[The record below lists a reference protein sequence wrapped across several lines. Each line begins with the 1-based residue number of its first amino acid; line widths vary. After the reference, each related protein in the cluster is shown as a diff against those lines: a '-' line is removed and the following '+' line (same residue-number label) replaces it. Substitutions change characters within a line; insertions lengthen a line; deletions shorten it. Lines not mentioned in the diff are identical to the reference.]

1 MDVRAFPRYNNLDSA
16 GGYTLFK
23 PSNFTPDWM
32 RHIMGPEQLNINFDN
47 ILRKVFPGLPAD
59 PNYVKEHGIR
69 DTIQNMNLGMTNAP
83 IVDVGNFE
91 RGRPIIT
98 GSRTIGMEDPNHL
111 DKNEMLEMML
121 KNSSDKSEELKAQVK
136 KLINE
141 QKAPKISMLSEEF
154 KKTIVKNKNNTKTAF
169 INPKLL
175 NTTMN
180 YGLGG
185 LGTYQLGHAG
195 ANTLQ
200 GNIGGA
206 VHQLGE
212 AANTLRY
219 TPFITSSLANS
230 PKALSGL
237 GAFAAPFAAANTL
250 GNIKDFGT
258 DWNKGNVGGLTY
270 DTAMGGLN
278 AGMAYSGAKQGL
290 GTYKAIANRFP
301 GILNSARTGLNT
313 GLNAARGLGA
323 SGLNAARGLGA
334 AGGANS
340 IMLGRGLAGAGA
352 YAGLQKVTPEFDNTN
367 GVGSMFGNL
376 ARDMSI
382 GAASG
387 GIAAGAPGAALGA
400 ISAPITTVNRLNSDM
415 ARVNNYT
422 NDSNNSLNN
431 TIALANKTRLSQ
443 NADAQAHGYKDRTS
457 QIFANHGMQ
466 YNGSTQR
473 ATPLAPQQAAPLQ
486 NPTPQPANTAAGSSV
501 KPLAQPAPVNPATKP
516 VAPVVSATSAPVEV
530 PPATQPQTLN
540 NQPQATQKFIENEQK
555 PINLNPVQNTL
566 EKDPTAMGTPGQ
578 MGVAPEEAQPKQPV
592 VHNQEKPVIQA
603 PSATPEEN
611 RARLQEMA
619 DYRHANN
626 IPAPGRITHIDSQ
639 TGQVGTRF
647 TPDNRYGTEDNLRQ
661 LASQQHQSAVDADQ
675 LTRHSMDMPND
686 PRYKNQ
692 SAESYN
698 QLHPK
703 DKPINADSVLTGP
716 GGKVVGTM
724 SSRAATPEEMAAYH
738 KKPSMIDG
746 IPSSQYWA
754 QHGGAPKTYAQN
766 GGYPEKR
773 GQLRRRNTGIGE
785 WVNPKDFEYLSKSAA
800 FNVITK
806 EEYVNLP
813 LHPRVESIHE
823 FFFPQG

>member
-1 MDVRAFPRYNNLDSA
+1 
-16 GGYTLFK
+16 
-23 PSNFTPDWM
+23 
-32 RHIMGPEQLNINFDN
+32 
-47 ILRKVFPGLPAD
+47 
-59 PNYVKEHGIR
+59 
-69 DTIQNMNLGMTNAP
+69 
-83 IVDVGNFE
+83 
-91 RGRPIIT
+91 
-98 GSRTIGMEDPNHL
+98 
-111 DKNEMLEMML
+111 LE
-121 KNSSDKSEELKAQVK
+121 
-136 KLINE
+136 
-141 QKAPKISMLSEEF
+141 
-154 KKTIVKNKNNTKTAF
+154 
-169 INPKLL
+169 
-175 NTTMN
+175 
-180 YGLGG
+180 
-185 LGTYQLGHAG
+185 
-195 ANTLQ
+195 
-200 GNIGGA
+200 
-206 VHQLGE
+206 
-212 AANTLRY
+212 
-219 TPFITSSLANS
+219 
-230 PKALSGL
+230 
-237 GAFAAPFAAANTL
+237 
-250 GNIKDFGT
+250 
-258 DWNKGNVGGLTY
+258 
-270 DTAMGGLN
+270 
-278 AGMAYSGAKQGL
+278 
-290 GTYKAIANRFP
+290 
-301 GILNSARTGLNT
+301 
-313 GLNAARGLGA
+313 
-323 SGLNAARGLGA
+323 
-334 AGGANS
+334 
-340 IMLGRGLAGAGA
+340 
-352 YAGLQKVTPEFDNTN
+352 KVTPEFDNTN

-387 GIAAGAPGAALGA
+387 SVTAGVPGAALGA
-400 ISAPITTVNRLNSDM
+400 ISAPITTVNRLNNDM
-415 ARVNNYT
+415 ARVNNYA

-431 TIALANKTRLSQ
+431 TVALANKTRLSQ
-443 NADAQAHGYKDRTS
+443 NNQAQAAGYKDRTS

-473 ATPLAPQQAAPLQ
+473 ATPLAPQQVAPLQ
-486 NPTPQPANTAAGSSV
+486 NPTPQPANPATSSPV
-501 KPLAQPAPVNPATKP
+501 KPVEQPAPINPATKP
-516 VAPVVSATSAPVEV
+516 AAPVVSATSAPVEV
-530 PPATQPQTLN
+530 PPATPPQTLN
-540 NQPQATQKFIENEQK
+540 NPPQTPQKFIENEQK
-555 PINLNPVQNTL
+555 PINLNPVQNTA
-566 EKDPTAMGTPGQ
+566 EKDPTDMGTPGQ
-578 MGVAPEEAQPKQPV
+578 MGMAPEEAQPKQPV

-647 TPDNRYGTEDNLRQ
+647 TPDNRYGNEDNLRQ

-746 IPSSQYWA
+746 IPSAQYWA
-754 QHGGAPKTYAQN
+754 QHGGAPKTYAQS

-800 FNVITK
+800 YNTLTP

-813 LHPRVESIHE
+813 LHPRVEKIHE